1 MKVPRLSP
9 SRCDDGWRR
18 LWLSAVE
25 GGSAMALAAGGNQKG
40 ERDVDDIGSLALL
53 HDRGC
58 IKTDSANA
66 SALPPPLSK
75 GWQ

>member
-1 MKVPRLSP
+1 
-9 SRCDDGWRR
+9 
-18 LWLSAVE
+18 
-25 GGSAMALAAGGNQKG
+25 MALAAGGNQKG